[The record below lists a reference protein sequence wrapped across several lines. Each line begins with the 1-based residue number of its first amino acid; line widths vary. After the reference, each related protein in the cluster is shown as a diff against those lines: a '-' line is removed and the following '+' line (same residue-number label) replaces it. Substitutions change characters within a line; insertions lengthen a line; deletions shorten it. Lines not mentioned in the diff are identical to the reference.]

1 MKRSTINSIKL
12 GPLYWTPEEL
22 ELEKLSLDKL
32 EPKDD
37 LELDELELDEL
48 ELDGL
53 ELDGLELDELELD
66 GLISLCPAV
75 ADELLGADPTWIRV
89 PLLPLFS
96 LSGAMAG
103 RLRSKNVMT
112 SKAEYVIFPG
122 DLIGA
127 LILKA

>member
-32 EPKDD
+32 DPKDD
-37 LELDELELDEL
+37 
-48 ELDGL
+48 
-53 ELDGLELDELELD
+53 LELDELELD

-103 RLRSKNVMT
+103 RLRTKKVMT

-122 DLIGA
+122 DLIGVFKMLQNRYPKSA

>member
-32 EPKDD
+32 DPKDD
-37 LELDELELDEL
+37 
-48 ELDGL
+48 
-53 ELDGLELDELELD
+53 LELDELELD

-75 ADELLGADPTWIRV
+75 ADELLGEDPTCTRV

-96 LSGAMAG
+96 FSGAMDG
-103 RLRSKNVMT
+103 RLRSTKVMT
-112 SKAEYVIFPG
+112 TNTEYVIFA
-122 DLIGA
+122 I
-127 LILKA
+127 

>member
-22 ELEKLSLDKL
+22 ELEKLSLDEL
-32 EPKDD
+32 DPKDD

-48 ELDGL
+48 ELDG
-53 ELDGLELDELELD
+53 LELD

-103 RLRSKNVMT
+103 RSRSKKLMT

-122 DLIGA
+122 DLIGVFKM
-127 LILKA
+127 LQN

>member
-32 EPKDD
+32 DPKDD

-48 ELDGL
+48 ELDEL
-53 ELDGLELDELELD
+53 ELDGLELD

-75 ADELLGADPTWIRV
+75 ADELLGADPTCTRF

-96 LSGAMAG
+96 FSGAMDG
-103 RLRSKNVMT
+103 RLRSTKVMT
-112 SKAEYVIFPG
+112 TNTEYVIF
-122 DLIGA
+122 A
-127 LILKA
+127 F

>member
-32 EPKDD
+32 DPKDD
-37 LELDELELDEL
+37 LELDEV
-48 ELDGL
+48 
-53 ELDGLELDELELD
+53 ELD

-75 ADELLGADPTWIRV
+75 ADELLGADPTCTRF

-96 LSGAMAG
+96 FSGAMDG
-103 RLRSKNVMT
+103 RLRSTKVMT
-112 SKAEYVIFPG
+112 SKTEYVIFPG
-122 DLIGA
+122 DLIGVFKMLQNRYPKSA